1 MIISYFKLKVKY
13 FFYRGQ
19 IGVEIVVKEAFMNEE
34 KIELLKSIN
43 NGKVAGAKRIL
54 AKKLKV
60 SDTTVGTLFNG
71 KEEPSFEMLAKLAK
85 VFNKPEKELQKIF
98 EIKNSN
104 ISNSNF
110 NINLQK
116 ELELKD
122 KEIYLLKKEIELK
135 NKEIELL
142 KK

>member
-1 MIISYFKLKVKY
+1 
-13 FFYRGQ
+13 
-19 IGVEIVVKEAFMNEE
+19 MNEE

-43 NGKVAGAKRIL
+43 NGKLTGAKRIL

-71 KEEPSFEMLAKLAK
+71 KDEPSFEMLAKLSK
-85 VFNKPEKELQKIF
+85 IFNKPEKELQKIF

-142 KK
+142 KKNEVSNK